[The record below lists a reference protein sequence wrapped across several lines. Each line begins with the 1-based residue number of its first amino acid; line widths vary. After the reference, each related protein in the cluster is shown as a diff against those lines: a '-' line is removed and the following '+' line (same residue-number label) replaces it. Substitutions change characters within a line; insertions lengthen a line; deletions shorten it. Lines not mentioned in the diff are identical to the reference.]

1 MAGTTKRH
9 GVTLPTST
17 IQGREFFW
25 VMIDADNDIET
36 DYDTVGS
43 NFQKLVTA
51 LQQVAEMHIIG
62 IPNGSLVTIA
72 LSMNTTPGAGAYN
85 STTISA
91 LETAIDDSTGWSV
104 TVYDAQLN
112 GDNIQSDY

>member
-1 MAGTTKRH
+1 MAYTNKAH

-25 VMIDADNDIET
+25 VMIDANVDIET
-36 DYDTVGS
+36 DYDTIGS

-51 LQQVAEMHIIG
+51 LQQVAELHIIG
-62 IPNGSLVTIA
+62 LPNGQLTTFA
-72 LSMNTTPGAGAYN
+72 LSMNTTPGSGAYDA
-85 STTISA
+85 TTIGA

-104 TVYDAQLN
+104 SVYDARLN
-112 GDNIQSDY
+112 GSGFDTDY